1 MGLFDLFLRTAET
14 LLPTALDLLDGNSSS
29 SESVDTTNVE
39 EMIAECEEFI
49 SVVVKLSVDDEE
61 DIINTLTAFDR
72 RYLKLDKIDSQID
85 DYALSKKLNELEGKR
100 EKAIDTINDMYY
112 SLLKEINKKS
122 EQEHDRESWLALN
135 DEWNKYNNKLSK
147 ITNYQF
153 KYLERF
159 SRQASSLIGD

>member
-14 LLPTALDLLDGNSSS
+14 LLPTALDLLDGNSSP

-112 SLLKEINKKS
+112 SLLKEINEKS

>member
-14 LLPTALDLLDGNSSS
+14 LLPTALDWLDGNSAS
-29 SESVDTTNVE
+29 SESVDDTNVD

-61 DIINTLTAFDR
+61 DIINTFTAFDR

-85 DYALSKKLNELEGKR
+85 DYALSKKLNELFSKR

-112 SLLKEINKKS
+112 SLLKEINEKS
-122 EQEHDRESWLALN
+122 EQEHDREAWLALN
-135 DEWNKYNNKLSK
+135 DEWNKYNNKLSR
-147 ITNYQF
+147 ITDYQI
-153 KYLERF
+153 KYLDRF
-159 SRQASSLIGD
+159 SKQASSFIGD

>member
-14 LLPTALDLLDGNSSS
+14 LLPTALDLLDGSRES
-29 SESVDTTNVE
+29 SEPIDSTNVD

-49 SVVVKLSVDDEE
+49 SVVIKLSPDDEE

-72 RYLKLDKIDSQID
+72 RYLKLDRIDAKTD
-85 DYALSKKLNELEGKR
+85 NFALSKKLNELEGKR

-112 SLLKEINKKS
+112 SLLKEINEKS

>member
-14 LLPTALDLLDGNSSS
+14 LLPTALDLLDGNISS

-112 SLLKEINKKS
+112 SLLKEINEKL